1 MKINDFKNAAA
12 MQFFPTL
19 VWRQELP
26 PARAEAANNRLLAAI
41 DKQLTP
47 RPAQTAGVGW
57 QTAQDLHLQP
67 AFADLAKVIVEA
79 GEAALKSIEAEHNGL
94 TITGCWANV
103 NPPEARHR
111 AHTHPNN
118 FLSGVYYV
126 RAPQGGNHIS
136 FTDPRVQCAVM
147 QPRYR
152 KDNVLN
158 ASVIN
163 LEVADGVMILFPS
176 WLQHDVRRNASN
188 EERVTIAFNLMLNDY
203 IETISPPIWTPSGT

>member
-1 MKINDFKNAAA
+1 MKINDFRNAAVL
-12 MQFFPTL
+12 QFFPTL

-26 PARAEAANNRLLAAI
+26 PSQAQAVNNRLMQAI
-41 DKQLTP
+41 DNLLSP

-57 QTAQDLHLQP
+57 QTEQNLHLQP
-67 AFADLAKVIVEA
+67 DFADIAKVIVDA
-79 GEAALKSIEAEHNGL
+79 GEAAMRSIEAEHKGL
-94 TITGCWANV
+94 AITGCWANV

-118 FLSGVYYV
+118 FLSGVYYL
-126 RAPQGGNHIS
+126 RAPQGANHIS
-136 FTDPRVQCAVM
+136 FTDPRVQRSVM

-158 ASVIN
+158 ASTIN
-163 LEVADGVMILFPS
+163 MEVADGVMILFPS

-203 IETISPPIWTPSGT
+203 LETVSPPIWKPTGA